1 MRAGIGTLA
10 AVLAAASCGS
20 PASDTAEPLADSAP
34 RTDRLTIDRVLAGPS
49 LTGTS
54 PSSPAWAPGG
64 ERLAFLWNDAALP
77 RREIWM
83 VEADG
88 SDLRRLTSE
97 DDGGGGIGRFAWT
110 PGGES
115 LVYLRSGA
123 LWRTDLEGSA
133 VVLTPDA
140 RGASSL
146 DVSPDGRFVSFLKD
160 GDLWLFETTS
170 GELRQATSVGVP
182 SISKLPLGRYHR
194 PDVEIGSYVWGGPTY
209 AWSPDGRTIAVHHVD
224 RRNLRVV
231 HFPDYLAEDTDP
243 NPVRRGYPG
252 DPNEL
257 RTVGFLGVDGGDLTL
272 LDLPGQDVNRIVDF
286 SWSPDG
292 RLLIDRESDVAVD
305 RWLHV
310 VDPADGVLREVWHDS
325 RATRVYNLAGSA
337 WHPDGEHVLFLGDLD
352 DRYGLY
358 MVGGDRTEPLRLTD
372 PAFDVTGGPQVV
384 DRGGGGAIYFQSNEP
399 SPYERHVFRLVP
411 GGGGTERVT
420 TLAGQNRAYPSP
432 DGSTVAI
439 LHSSDTTPT
448 ELYLAG
454 PTGQRRI
461 TDSPPED
468 FDERPWARVRYTS
481 FPSRADGATVHARIL
496 EPRDLDRSARHPVVF
511 GPVYS
516 NTVRN
521 RWGGRWALIQQV
533 LIERGYL
540 VVQVDVRGSTGYGR
554 AFREGFLV
562 DFAGT
567 DVEDLQSAVEHVQAL
582 PYVDPG
588 RIGVWGSSYGGT
600 LTVYSL
606 LKKPG
611 LFRAGVACAS
621 AVDPHFFGADDV
633 AIVRRPESH
642 PEAFERGA
650 AQYAGNLEDELLLIH
665 GMQDQV
671 VPFKTVAALAEE
683 LMRQGKDFDF
693 AFAPAATH
701 GWTGRRHV
709 ARYLL
714 GKLVGHFDR
723 HLGGAN

>member
-1 MRAGIGTLA
+1 M
-10 AVLAAASCGS
+10 SCGT
-20 PASDTAEPLADSAP
+20 PASDTPEPV
-34 RTDRLTIDRVLAGPS
+34 RTRATDVPAVDRLTVDRVLARPS

-54 PSSPAWAPGG
+54 PSSPAWSPDGA
-64 ERLAFLWNDAALP
+64 RLAFLWNDAAMP
-77 RREIWM
+77 EREIWL
-83 VEADG
+83 VEKDG
-88 SDLRRLTSE
+88 SELRRLTSDAE
-97 DDGGGGIGRFAWT
+97 GSGGIGRFAWM
-110 PGGES
+110 PDGEA
-115 LVYLRSGA
+115 LVHFRSGA
-123 LWRTDLEGSA
+123 LWSTDLHGAS
-133 VVLTPDA
+133 VVLTPEA

-146 DVSPDGRFVSFLKD
+146 QVSPDGRFVSFLKA
-160 GDLWLFETTS
+160 GDLWLFEVATGALT
-170 GELRQATSVGVP
+170 QATRVGVP

-209 AWSPDGRTIAVHHVD
+209 AWSPDSSTIAVHHVD
-224 RRNLRVV
+224 RRELRVV

-243 NPVRRGYPG
+243 NPVRRSYPG

-257 RTVGFLGVDGGDLTL
+257 RTVGLLGVESGELTL
-272 LDLPGQDVNRIVDF
+272 LDLPGQGLNRVVDF

-292 RLLIDRESDVAVD
+292 RLLIDRESDVAVE

-310 VDPADGVLREVWHDS
+310 IDPEDGVLREVWYD
-325 RATRVYNLAGSA
+325 RRDTRVYNLAGSA
-337 WHPDGEHVLFLGDLD
+337 WHPDGEHVVFLGDLD

-358 MVGGDRTEPLRLTD
+358 LIGGDRTEPLLLTD

-384 DRGGGGAIYFQSNEP
+384 TGGGGAVFFQSNEP
-399 SPYERHVFRLVP
+399 SPYERHVFRLAP
-411 GGGGTERVT
+411 GDGGRERIT

-432 DGSTVAI
+432 DGSTVAV
-439 LHSSDTTPT
+439 LHSNDAAPT
-448 ELYLAG
+448 ELYLVDDAG
-454 PTGQRRI
+454 ERRI
-461 TDSPPED
+461 TDSPPPE
-468 FDERPWARVRYTS
+468 FDERPWARVRYAT

-496 EPRDLDRSARHPVVF
+496 EPQGLDRSTRHPVVF

-533 LIERGYL
+533 LVERGYL

-554 AFREGFLV
+554 AFREGFLM

-567 DVEDLQSAVEHVQAL
+567 DLEDLESAVEHVKTL
-582 PYVDPG
+582 SYVDPD

-621 AVDPHFFGADDV
+621 AVDPHFFGGDDV
-633 AIVRRPESH
+633 AIVRRPRSH

-650 AQYAGNLEDELLLIH
+650 AQYAGNLEDALLLIH

-671 VPFKTVAALAEE
+671 VPFKTVAALADE

-693 AFAPAATH
+693 AFAPRATH
-701 GWTGRRHV
+701 GWTGRQHV

-723 HLGGAN
+723 HLAGD